1 MPDYPAPYLS
11 PHQTVAELVAAG
23 LAAAAGQQHQPCA
36 VDHAVFPS
44 SMVWVDRLVSWVLDA
59 GQQQL
64 LPLRWYRLCGVGHDD
79 VFGVVLRFGL
89 LGIVGVAVAVVEL
102 GVELR
107 GKGLGLGLVFGPGGL
122 AGIEWVVVE
131 GAVVEVEEWREVAVA
146 VAAVEDGR
154 A

>member
-1 MPDYPAPYLS
+1 MA
-11 PHQTVAELVAAG
+11 
-23 LAAAAGQQHQPCA
+23 
-36 VDHAVFPS
+36 
-44 SMVWVDRLVSWVLDA
+44 LDA

-64 LPLRWYRLCGVGHDD
+64 PPLRWYRLCGVGRDD
-79 VFGVVLRFGL
+79 VFEVVLRFGL

-107 GKGLGLGLVFGPGGL
+107 GKGLGLGLVFEPGEL
-122 AGIEWVVVE
+122 AGIEWVVVVE

-146 VAAVEDGR
+146 VAVVEGGR

>member
-1 MPDYPAPYLS
+1 MD
-11 PHQTVAELVAAG
+11 Q
-23 LAAAAGQQHQPCA
+23 
-36 VDHAVFPS
+36 
-44 SMVWVDRLVSWVLDA
+44 LVSLALDA

-64 LPLRWYRLCGVGHDD
+64 PPLRWYRLCGVGRDD
-79 VFGVVLRFGL
+79 VFEVVLRFGL